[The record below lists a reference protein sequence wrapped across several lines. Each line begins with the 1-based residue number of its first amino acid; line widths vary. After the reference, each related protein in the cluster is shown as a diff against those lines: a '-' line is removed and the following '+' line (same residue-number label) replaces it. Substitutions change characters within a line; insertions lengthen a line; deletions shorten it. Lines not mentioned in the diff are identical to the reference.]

1 MNSSK
6 KNNLGSSLLGEVKRE
21 PFNQTNK
28 SDLDIAKKT
37 ISIEKIKKINSKH
50 GQELIKK
57 IKDRIVE
64 MYKLGKDNFGNNFT
78 RYYQETEE
86 IGDSSISF
94 RMELCDCN
102 IIQYLNSKYKSKGL
116 DIGEIY
122 DVLSQLNKA
131 FITLAYVNKNH
142 GNLKLENILVN
153 LKNKN
158 ECIFN
163 LSGFEIIP
171 ELVKYIKEQNPE
183 IICQYLPPELLE
195 ENSNFKIE
203 NSTDLWSIGVIIYY
217 LYFREFP
224 FPGKTCQE
232 VLAAIKNNKRKKT
245 YFLDL
250 DILIDG
256 LLTIDKD
263 KRLTWEKYLNHDF
276 FKGNGY
282 WKNYKNF
289 EKIGKG
295 IFSTVKN

>member
-102 IIQYLNSKYKSKGL
+102 MSK
-116 DIGEIY
+116 
-122 DVLSQLNKA
+122 
-131 FITLAYVNKNH
+131 
-142 GNLKLENILVN
+142 
-153 LKNKN
+153 
-158 ECIFN
+158 IF
-163 LSGFEIIP
+163 
-171 ELVKYIKEQNPE
+171 K
-183 IICQYLPPELLE
+183 
-195 ENSNFKIE
+195 
-203 NSTDLWSIGVIIYY
+203 
-217 LYFREFP
+217 
-224 FPGKTCQE
+224 
-232 VLAAIKNNKRKKT
+232 
-245 YFLDL
+245 
-250 DILIDG
+250 
-256 LLTIDKD
+256 
-263 KRLTWEKYLNHDF
+263 
-276 FKGNGY
+276 
-282 WKNYKNF
+282 
-289 EKIGKG
+289 
-295 IFSTVKN
+295 

>member
-37 ISIEKIKKINSKH
+37 ISIEKIKKINSKR

-102 IIQYLNSKYKSKGL
+102 MIQYLNNKHKSKGL

-263 KRLTWEKYLNHDF
+263 KRLY
-276 FKGNGY
+276 
-282 WKNYKNF
+282 
-289 EKIGKG
+289 
-295 IFSTVKN
+295 